1 MAARLSP
8 TTLAARR
15 GPSRWG
21 RRARPARH
29 PAISAICALLHP
41 GSATMATA
49 TILGTGS
56 WCHRIAPTPETLARS
71 RILLAPPSKVIS

>member
-15 GPSRWG
+15 GPAKWG
-21 RRARPARH
+21 RRAKPARH
-29 PAISAICALLHP
+29 PATSAICALLHP

-49 TILGTGS
+49 TILGTPGAGS
-56 WCHRIAPTPETLARS
+56 WCHRIAPAQATLA
-71 RILLAPPSKVIS
+71 PS